1 MRAWHKAVVAALVV
15 LTSGAASTPGSAYDF
30 HALKWPRGV
39 VPYYNAALDQAWA
52 VGQAVDAWNTSGAK
66 IRFVAVPR
74 AEAKLL
80 IEEQTNKVYC
90 AEGRASIGYYPRGAF
105 VLIFPARGLTHVIRS
120 DHFER
125 NGSRTARLDRMI
137 RMLRSMTR
145 TRARRAMI
153 ARTSL
158 GALFEIVA

>member
-39 VPYYNAALDQAWA
+39 VPYYNAAPDQAWA

-66 IRFVAVPR
+66 IRFLAVPR
-74 AEAKLL
+74 AEAKLV

-90 AEGRASIGYYPRGAF
+90 AEGRASIGYYPRGAA
-105 VLIFPARGLTHVIRS
+105 VSSLSSSTMPPPSRS
-120 DHFER
+120 
-125 NGSRTARLDRMI
+125 GSPSSTGSSAT
-137 RMLRSMTR
+137 S
-145 TRARRAMI
+145 A
-153 ARTSL
+153 ART
-158 GALFEIVA
+158 